1 MGVVVGVRGAD
12 SSAEAEVDFG
22 EAVGRKRLLLRYAP
36 IVKL

>member
-1 MGVVVGVRGAD
+1 VSVCGAD

-22 EAVGRKRLLLRYAP
+22 DEVGHKRLLLRYAP